1 MIAAVGCIVSKQSL
15 FICKKRAAVSAGN
28 FGADVFAVVAGV
40 MPLNAVSGLNFIIAA
55 AVIRINSVHTVHPA
69 AALTAVKFVKVVDS
83 FNVCAVEN
91 RGIAGFHMDLPVSC
105 FAAENIEN
113 SLAVV
118 KGHGCFFSIIPSDGS
133 TESFS
138 GSSISMFCSI
148 VPHSMSI
155 VQVCPLSA
163 EGISEHPGNTTVQ
176 TNASIASSKAEIRR
190 LPHEFFRLIKDKDL
204 LIDITVFVSKLIIA
218 ACFAF

>member
-15 FICKKRAAVSAGN
+15 FICKKRTAVSAGN

-118 KGHGCFFSIIPSDGS
+118 KGHGCFFQYYSVGRKHGKFIGVEHLDVLQYRAALDEHCAGLPVFGGGNIRTPGEHD
-133 TESFS
+133 
-138 GSSISMFCSI
+138 CADKRK
-148 VPHSMSI
+148 HRK
-155 VQVCPLSA
+155 QQ
-163 EGISEHPGNTTVQ
+163 SENTPT
-176 TNASIASSKAEIRR
+176 
-190 LPHEFFRLIKDKDL
+190 
-204 LIDITVFVSKLIIA
+204 A
-218 ACFAF
+218 ARIFPFNKG